1 MSKYDG
7 AGRKKIEE
15 AWNAI
20 DDKYILE
27 AADHT
32 ADQTADQAEAAGR
45 NRGGLKVVRGSRN
58 SSGRSKIGAW
68 MGAGIAAVVVL
79 VVAGIG
85 TVSFLNSNMSNKSGD
100 AVNSGNY
107 GTVLDN
113 YRPAAEHENLPEN
126 YGGNP
131 SGPVSDKNGLYD
143 GTTIEPGSPNEATY
157 VDDNGYETELTPSH
171 IGEDQKSEAGERDDD
186 GSARVNIYAWKEGG
200 EYRFVVLMNARR
212 YAADNGERTSESGAV
227 LENVLGEEE
236 VLAYLKMARVLDKDD
251 FSFEVLP
258 VSELE
263 ELLGVSAGGED
274 VSDAELRQIE
284 AGLEEALG

>member
-1 MSKYDG
+1 MSKYDD

-32 ADQTADQAEAAGR
+32 AEQTEAAGR
-45 NRGGLKVVRGSRN
+45 NRGELKVVRGSRN
-58 SSGRSKIGAW
+58 GSGRSRIVAW

-85 TVSFLNSNMSNKSGD
+85 TVSFLNGNMTNKSSD

-113 YRPAAEHENLPEN
+113 YRPAAEQENAPDN
-126 YGGNP
+126 YGGEP
-131 SGPVSDKNGLYD
+131 AVTVIDKDGLSED
-143 GTTIEPGSPNEATY
+143 ATFEPGGPNKATY
-157 VDDNGYETELTPSH
+157 VDDNGYATELTPSH
-171 IGEDQKSEAGERDDD
+171 IGEDPKNEAGERDDG

-200 EYRFVVLMNARR
+200 EYMFVVLMNARR
-212 YAADNGERTSESGAV
+212 YAADNGERTAESGAV

-263 ELLGVSAGGED
+263 ELLGVSTGGED
-274 VSDAELRQIE
+274 VSDAELWQIE